1 MSTPELATELPEGGQ
16 SPRRVVEAEFRLP
29 RLDEIQLP
37 EIDLT
42 PIRTV
47 AEQVLLTG
55 IGVGVLVVRGLSQ
68 AIKAAHQAGK
78 EAAQQPGSAAETLLS
93 LVRKPEE
100 AQQGTASETRTKVPV
115 LPIDNYG
122 QLTAADIL
130 ERLPDLSA
138 QELGLVRAYES
149 DHEARGELLGAIDK
163 RLAES

>member
-42 PIRTV
+42 PVRTV

-93 LVRKPEE
+93 LVRKPEAAE
-100 AQQGTASETRTKVPV
+100 QGSASETKSKVPV
-115 LPIDNYG
+115 LAIDNYD

-138 QELGLVRAYES
+138 QELGLVHAYES
-149 DHEARGELLGAIDK
+149 DHRARAEVVQAIDA

>member
-1 MSTPELATELPEGGQ
+1 MNTSELTTELPKGGQ
-16 SPRRVVEAEFRLP
+16 SSRRVVEAEFRLP

-93 LVRKPEE
+93 LVRKPEKAE
-100 AQQGTASETRTKVPV
+100 PTSPSETRVKVPI
-115 LPIDNYG
+115 LPIDNYD
-122 QLTAADIL
+122 QLTVADVL
-130 ERLPDLSA
+130 ERLPDLSLA
-138 QELGLVRAYES
+138 ELELVRSYEG
-149 DHEARGELLGAIDK
+149 DHKARTGVLKAIEK
-163 RLAES
+163 QLAES

>member
-93 LVRKPEE
+93 LVRKPEAAE
-100 AQQGTASETRTKVPV
+100 QGSASETKSKVPV
-115 LPIDNYG
+115 LPIDNYD

-138 QELGLVRAYES
+138 QELGLVHAYES
-149 DHEARGELLGAIDK
+149 DHRARAEVVQAIDE